1 MKQLRLKDK
10 YKKIFSTR
18 ESIGKCLAYFFY
30 NSDSKYILNTLNL
43 NEFPGYEIQIV
54 AERYFV
60 FQIKKI

>member
-10 YKKIFSTR
+10 YKTFSTR

-43 NEFPGYEIQIV
+43 NEFSGYEIQII
-54 AERYFV
+54 AEPYFV